1 MDNAYALP
9 IDAVLANFN
18 VQERSGLTDSQVE
31 ELRKK
36 HGRNG
41 AQTPNRQVWNTP
53 ARPGGRETAS
63 QLDMMLTPA

>member
-9 IDAVLANFN
+9 IDAVLANFS
-18 VQERSGLTDSQVE
+18 VKQQSGLTDNQVS

-41 AQTPNRQVWNTP
+41 TQFL
-53 ARPGGRETAS
+53 ES
-63 QLDMMLTPA
+63 QNV